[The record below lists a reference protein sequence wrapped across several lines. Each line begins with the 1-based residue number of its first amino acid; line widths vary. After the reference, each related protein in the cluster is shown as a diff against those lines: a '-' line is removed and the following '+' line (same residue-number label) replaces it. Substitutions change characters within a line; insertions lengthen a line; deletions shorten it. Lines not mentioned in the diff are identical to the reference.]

1 MKNLIKIIVV
11 LLFTVQVNS
20 QNFNDLDSLFIT
32 IEYKIKNREFEDAQI
47 LIDSV
52 RVISSSEI
60 SRLKIDFLQSKI
72 FIENSSDEKSLEI
85 LLQGFTELK
94 KHKDIPLYTKYA
106 REIGQIFGRSKNY
119 HRALEYFNLA
129 LQSAIIRNDSLE
141 LSTVYFNLGSTFQMK
156 NNLDSASY
164 FYDNVIRLQPKHLK
178 NKNTLATTYNNLMSL
193 AIRDFDFDLAEKYGK
208 ESLKIHALGNDTLK
222 MAGVLNNLGGISMYK
237 KDLKKSNKYSFEAIK
252 LLEKRKNIKARDIK
266 AIALDNISQ
275 VSYLQENYKE
285 AYDFLFESTEI
296 RYNIVAENLES
307 RVTEIEAKY
316 NIAKE
321 GEQTKIEENKR
332 QRVEFWLYVSGFAS
346 IMLSG
351 FMWFNYRDGRLKRK
365 HLRLQHEQEKLI
377 DERKIERIQ
386 NEVQIRVLNATI
398 DAKEAERK
406 YIAEILHDS
415 VSTLLS
421 SANLHLY
428 AVKIKL
434 KNNVPVEINKTENI
448 ISEAAD
454 KIRNLSH
461 KLISPVLLKFGLKS
475 AIEDLCDKYS
485 NSQLTFNCSFKNIS
499 RYEEIFE
506 IKIHNII
513 EELTN
518 NILKHSNANFASI
531 EIKHIEKELIIK
543 IIDNGIG
550 FDITTINQK
559 DGLGLSQ
566 IIARIKIMK
575 GKFDIESSKEKGTHI
590 FISIPTSDKD

>member
-11 LLFTVQVNS
+11 LLFTVQGNS
-20 QNFNDLDSLFIT
+20 QSISDLDSLFVT
-32 IEYKIKNREFEDAQI
+32 IEDKIKNRELEEAQT

-52 RVISSSEI
+52 RVISTSKI
-60 SRLKIDFLQSKI
+60 NLLKIDFWQSKI
-72 FIENSSDEKSLEI
+72 FIENSNDEKSLEV

-94 KHKDIPLYTKYA
+94 KHKETPLYTLYA

-129 LQSAIIRNDSLE
+129 LQSAIIRKDSLE

-164 FYDNVIRLQPKHLK
+164 FYDNVIRLHPKHLK
-178 NKNTLATTYNNLMSL
+178 NEKTLATTYNNLMSF
-193 AIRDFDFDLAEKYGK
+193 AIRDYDFDLAEKYGK
-208 ESLKIHALGNDTLK
+208 ESLKIYVLGKDTLK

-237 KDLKKSNKYSFEAIK
+237 KNLKRSNLYSFEAIK
-252 LLEKRKNIKARDIK
+252 LLEKRKSIKAREIK
-266 AIALDNISQ
+266 GIALDNISQ
-275 VSYLQENYKE
+275 VYYLQGNHKE

-296 RYNIVAENLES
+296 RYNIVTDNLES

-316 NIAKE
+316 NLAKE

-332 QRVEFWLYVSGFAS
+332 QRVEFWLYILGFAS
-346 IMLSG
+346 IMLLG

-365 HLRLQHEQEKLI
+365 HLRLLHEQEKLI

-386 NEVQIRVLNATI
+386 NEVQMKILNATI

-421 SANLHLY
+421 SANMHLY
-428 AVKIKL
+428 AVKNKL
-434 KNNVPVEINKTENI
+434 KGVIPEEIIKTESI
-448 ISEAAD
+448 VSEAVD
-454 KIRNLSH
+454 KIRDLSH

-485 NSQLTFNCSFKNIS
+485 NSQLTFDCSLKNIN
-499 RYEEIFE
+499 RYEQSFE

-513 EELTN
+513 EELIN
-518 NILKHSNANFASI
+518 NILKHSNANLASI
-531 EIKHIEKELIIK
+531 KMKQTENKLLVK
-543 IIDNGIG
+543 IIDNGDG
-550 FDITTINQK
+550 FDIKEINQK

-566 IIARIKIMK
+566 IDARIKIMK
-575 GKFDIESSKEKGTHI
+575 GEFSIKSSKEKGTHI
-590 FISIPTSDKD
+590 FMGIPISDKL